1 MPKNEFAGRKNSALF
16 ATCILAIA
24 ISGLGLM
31 GTKAWAQAQNATVPA
46 PALRATTR
54 LVLADAVV
62 TDKDGKL
69 VTGLTAKDF
78 TVLEDGKAQQV
89 TTFSFERPAQMNRA
103 LLSRRVQ
110 LPPNVTTDRPEY
122 RVPSGAPVIV
132 LIDALNTQ
140 AQDQARARLALLKY
154 LNTQLKPGQP
164 IAVYT
169 LGSSLRRLQDFTDDP
184 ALLKA
189 AVENF
194 SPTEPVEQQIS
205 RIDQQIPRFSGAL
218 PDSSGV
224 SRSAQINPAIYLE
237 RMREFMEDQTS
248 VGIDMRV
255 GMTLTAF
262 QAIAH
267 AVAGL
272 PGRKSL
278 VWVTSSFPLA
288 TYTHI
293 IKYSADGD
301 NSPNRV
307 AFNELYEDRIHQTDS
322 KLSDAQ
328 IAVYPVDARGLVGE
342 LQGGAENQGVDAG
355 GQLVGGADFAQSQQL
370 ASGALQETQATMK
383 QVAGDTG
390 GRVFTNQNDL
400 DHSVALSVEDG
411 EAYYLFGYTP
421 TSKAD
426 GKFHKIEVKVNRPDL
441 NVRARRGYYATPLA
455 NDTKTAKQLDAEV
468 GMAMQLGSPLAT
480 GVTFDARVMPPA
492 AAAKMKV
499 GIDFIIDPSTVS
511 FQDAD
516 GGKELALEFH
526 AAAYDAKGKLA
537 DHKDVSIKPTLKQ
550 NQYEA
555 LQKQGI
561 PYHTELE
568 LEPGN
573 YMVKLGVVDQKTAT
587 IGTADMALALPA
599 PK

>member
-16 ATCILAIA
+16 ATSILAVAIA
-24 ISGLGLM
+24 ALGVM
-31 GTKAWAQAQNATVPA
+31 GARAWAQAQNATVPA

-69 VTGLTAKDF
+69 LTGLTAKDF

-89 TTFSFERPAQMNRA
+89 TTFSFERPAEMNKA

-110 LPPNVTTDRPEY
+110 LPANVTTDRPEY
-122 RVPSGAPVIV
+122 RVPTGAPVVV
-132 LIDALNTQ
+132 LIDALNTR
-140 AQDQARARLALLKY
+140 AQDQSQARMALLKY
-154 LNTQLKPGQP
+154 LGTQLKPGQP

-184 ALLKA
+184 ALLMA
-189 AVENF
+189 AVKNF
-194 SPTEPVEQQIS
+194 TPNEPVEQQIS
-205 RIDQQIPRFSGAL
+205 RIDQNLPRYSGAQAST
-218 PDSSGV
+218 DV
-224 SRSAQINPAIYLE
+224 RSRAVDTAMIVE
-237 RMREFMEDQTS
+237 RMREFFEDQANLG
-248 VGIDMRV
+248 VDMRV
-255 GMTLTAF
+255 GMTLTAL
-262 QAIAH
+262 QGIAH

-278 VWVTSSFPLA
+278 VWVTGSFPLA
-288 TYTHI
+288 TYTRI

-301 NSPNRV
+301 NNPNRV
-307 AFNELYEDRIHQTDS
+307 AINELYEERIRETDS

-328 IAVYPVDARGLVGE
+328 VAVYPVDARGLVGE
-342 LQGGAENQGVDAG
+342 LQGGAENQGVDAT
-355 GQLVGGADFAQSQQL
+355 GQLVGGAEFAQQQQT
-370 ASGALQETQATMK
+370 ASSALQETQATMH
-383 QVAGDTG
+383 QVAQDTG
-390 GRVFTNQNDL
+390 GRVFINQNDL
-400 DHSVALSVEDG
+400 DHSVALSVDDG
-411 EAYYLFGYTP
+411 GAYYLLGYTP

-426 GKFHKIEVKVNRPDL
+426 GKFHKIEVKVDRPDVT
-441 NVRARRGYYATPLA
+441 VRARRGYYATQLT
-455 NDTKTAKQLDAEV
+455 DDSKSVKQLNAEV

-480 GVTFDARVMPPA
+480 GVTFDARVMPPGT

-511 FQDAD
+511 FQDAG

-537 DHKDVSIKPTLKQ
+537 DHKDVSIKPTLKP

-587 IGTADMALALPA
+587 IGTADMALALPG